1 MQEGIASYLS
11 KVAVQ
16 ANKDDK
22 VRMIRSGG
30 EPFKYILRLAFD
42 PGAKFALPEG
52 PTPYKK
58 SEFDKQ
64 EGMLFQELRRL
75 YLFLEPSCGGNPN
88 LKPQKRENLWIE
100 LLESLTPADAE
111 LLDAMKDKKL
121 PWKGI
126 TKKDV
131 LAAYPGLF

>member
-1 MQEGIASYLS
+1 MREGIASYLS
-11 KVAVQ
+11 KVASQ
-16 ANKDDK
+16 ANKEDR
-22 VRMIRSGG
+22 VRMIQSGG
-30 EPFKYILRLAFD
+30 APFKYILTLAFD

-52 PTPYKK
+52 PTPYKA
-58 SEFDKQ
+58 SEFSDQ

-88 LKPQKRENLWIE
+88 LKQRQRENLWIE
-100 LLESLTPADAE
+100 LLESLSPADAQ
-111 LLDAMKDKKL
+111 LIDHVKDKKL